1 MILITFAHY
10 SVIMKSKDIIGIL
23 LFTFLLV
30 HCRQPEPYDALPVVE
45 ELGAIVEGTTVTL
58 SAELAD
64 GDAGVVKCGFR
75 YGLSEEDMVVKP
87 STCHNGR
94 FSVILSGLEYSTEY
108 KYSAFIGNGRNL
120 IYSDISVFETGP
132 RPDISVSES
141 ELHVPESGGTY
152 VVEVAYASEYAVTI
166 PDDVSWVSS
175 KCSGS
180 KCTLTVS
187 STRSSEPR
195 SCEVTFT
202 RTDDGSECV
211 LIISQDKKI
220 YELGLSSYEGRM
232 PGERGTVSVSVTGD
246 AEFEVLLPDGIDWL
260 SSEVNG
266 RRCTFTSDENDTG
279 EQRECEVVFRSLSH
293 DFSCTYRI
301 IQECIVYELGLSSY
315 ESSLSGDSHVVTVTV
330 TGNVDWEVNVPEKDV
345 WWIYANVEGD
355 KCSFFIDENA
365 TGQQRECVAVFKN
378 SSHGFSCIHKIIQA
392 PSTKKT
398 FDIELNHTYNSFSI
412 YVGENEVG
420 YGWESDWIIYG
431 GEYYRYMS
439 FEVKENTSM
448 SSRSET
454 LRIYTDNEEYLV
466 NLTQHSYL
474 EYIDFEC
481 PVAKSVCV
489 SLWDRNGDGEVSF
502 EEAVSVTGI
511 SRGSFEGY
519 DISSFDELKFFT
531 NAFPSD
537 SVPEYLFEGSS
548 LTSVSLPQGL
558 YEHVAKGMFKD
569 CRDLE
574 RVDLGCR
581 AVGAEAFMGCISLKE
596 IDAAINDE
604 KAFMGCTGLE
614 RVVQK
619 CNWVPDMAFKDCSS
633 LRTFTFEKV
642 IWASS
647 VTIGKEAFYGCSSL
661 SEINDI
667 PIDIEEIRESAFSGC
682 ASLEEIRLQY
692 KLKTIGPRAF
702 YGCSNLKAVYLTSG
716 VPPTIGSEAFQGT
729 SEDLKFYVPEIL
741 VNVYK
746 SNWPDLADRIEGI

>member
-1 MILITFAHY
+1 MPFRSLRCLCLYILC
-10 SVIMKSKDIIGIL
+10 L
-23 LFTFLLV
+23 LAGA
-30 HCRQPEPYDALPVVE
+30 CASMPEPERISMAFEHVSATVGTEDVVLE
-45 ELGAIVEGTTVTL
+45 AEVSVDGTLV
-58 SAELAD
+58 AE
-64 GDAGVVKCGFR
+64 CGFL
-75 YGLSEEDMVVKP
+75 YGDSEDNMVEV
-87 STCHNGR
+87 SAQMADGR
-94 FSVILSGLEYSTEY
+94 FSKSVGDLNYQQEYVY
-108 KYSAFIGNGRNL
+108 MAYVGNGKNRL
-120 IYSDISVFETGP
+120 HSDKHTFIAPS
-132 RPDISVSES
+132 RPDMYLSVN
-141 ELHVPESGGTY
+141 ELNVGPSGGTY
-152 VVEVAYASEYAVTI
+152 
-166 PDDVSWVSS
+166 
-175 KCSGS
+175 
-180 KCTLTVS
+180 
-187 STRSSEPR
+187 
-195 SCEVTFT
+195 EVTVRHGDRYDVIVPETVDWIGCSVEGPLCVLNISESDSADSRECDIRFV
-202 RTDDGSECV
+202 RSDDGSECV

-220 YELGLSSYEGRM
+220 
-232 PGERGTVSVSVTGD
+232 
-246 AEFEVLLPDGIDWL
+246 
-260 SSEVNG
+260 
-266 RRCTFTSDENDTG
+266 
-279 EQRECEVVFRSLSH
+279 
-293 DFSCTYRI
+293 
-301 IQECIVYELGLSSY
+301 YELGLSSY

-398 FDIELNHTYNSFSI
+398 FDIELNHTDNRFSI
-412 YVGENEVG
+412 YVGENKVG

-431 GEYYRYMS
+431 GEDSGYMS

-454 LRIYTDNEEYLV
+454 LRINTDNEEYLV

-531 NAFPSD
+531 NAFPWNSMQ
-537 SVPEYLFEGSS
+537 EYLFEGSS
-548 LTSVSLPQGL
+548 LMSVSLPQGL
-558 YEHVAKGMFKD
+558 YDYVCKGMFKD

-642 IWASS
+642 FWASS

-661 SEINDI
+661 SEINGI
-667 PIDIEEIRESAFSGC
+667 PIDIEEIRESAFSSC
-682 ASLEEIRLQY
+682 TSLEEIRLQY

-729 SEDLKFYVPEIL
+729 SEDLKFYVPETL

>member
-1 MILITFAHY
+1 
-10 SVIMKSKDIIGIL
+10 MKSKDIIGIL

-30 HCRQPEPYDALPVVE
+30 YCRQPEPYDALPVVE

-87 STCHNGR
+87 SACHNGR
-94 FSVILSGLEYSTEY
+94 FSVILSGLECSTEY

-220 YELGLSSYEGRM
+220 YELGLSSYE
-232 PGERGTVSVSVTGD
+232 
-246 AEFEVLLPDGIDWL
+246 
-260 SSEVNG
+260 
-266 RRCTFTSDENDTG
+266 
-279 EQRECEVVFRSLSH
+279 
-293 DFSCTYRI
+293 
-301 IQECIVYELGLSSY
+301 
-315 ESSLSGDSHVVTVTV
+315 SSLSGDSHVVTVTV
-330 TGNVDWEVNVPEKDV
+330 TGNVDWEVNVPEEEV

-398 FDIELNHTYNSFSI
+398 FDIELNHTDNRFSI
-412 YVGENEVG
+412 YVGENKVG

-431 GEYYRYMS
+431 GEDSGYMS

-454 LRIYTDNEEYLV
+454 LRINTDNEEYLV

-531 NAFPSD
+531 NAFLWD

-558 YEHVAKGMFKD
+558 YDYVCKGMFKD

-642 IWASS
+642 FWASS

-661 SEINDI
+661 SEINDM
-667 PIDIEEIRESAFSGC
+667 PVDIETICESAFSGC
-682 ASLEEIRLQY
+682 TSLEEICLQY

-729 SEDLKFYVPEIL
+729 SEDLKFYVPETL

>member
-1 MILITFAHY
+1 MKAKGITGIFLFAVLLI
-10 SVIMKSKDIIGIL
+10 S
-23 LFTFLLV
+23 
-30 HCRQPEPYDALPVVE
+30 CRQPEPYGALPVVE
-45 ELGAIVEGTTVTL
+45 ELRALVEGNTVTL
-58 SAELAD
+58 SAGLD
-64 GDAGVVKCGFR
+64 GDYAGVLKCGFR
-75 YGLSEEDMVVKP
+75 YGLSEDDMVVTP
-87 STCHNGR
+87 SACHNGR
-94 FSVILSGLEYSTEY
+94 FSAVLSGLEYSSEY
-108 KYSAFIGNGRNL
+108 TYYAVVGNGRNL
-120 IYSDISVFETGP
+120 ISSDRKVFETGP

-152 VVEVAYASEYAVTI
+152 VVEVADASEYDVTM
-166 PDDVSWVSS
+166 PDDVSWISC
-175 KCSGS
+175 KCNGPE
-180 KCTLTVS
+180 CTLTIS
-187 STRSSEPR
+187 STPSSEPR
-195 SCEVTFT
+195 ICDVTFT

-211 LIISQDKKI
+211 LSIFQDEMT
-220 YELGLSSYEGRM
+220 YELGLTSYEGNM
-232 PGERGTVSVSVTGD
+232 QGEGGTLGVSVTGN
-246 AEFEVLLPDGIDWL
+246 AEFDVLLPDGIDWL
-260 SSEVNG
+260 VSEVNG
-266 RRCTFTSDENDTG
+266 RGCIFTCDENDTG
-279 EQRECEVVFRSLSH
+279 EQRECEIVFRSLSH

-301 IQECIVYELGLSSY
+301 VQACIVYELGLSSY
-315 ESSLSGDSHVVTVTV
+315 VSDLSGDSHVVTVSV

-345 WWIYANVEGD
+345 WWIYADVDRD
-355 KCSFFIDENA
+355 KCTFFIDENA
-365 TGQQRECVAVFKN
+365 EGMQRECEAVFKN

-398 FDIELNHTYNSFSI
+398 FDIELNHTDNRFSI
-412 YVGENEVG
+412 YVGENKVG

-431 GEYYRYMS
+431 GEDSRYMS

-531 NAFPSD
+531 NAFPWD
-537 SVPEYLFEGSS
+537 SVSEYLFEGSS

-558 YEHVAKGMFKD
+558 YGHVAKGMFKD

-642 IWASS
+642 FWASS

-661 SEINDI
+661 SEINGI

-682 ASLEEIRLQY
+682 TSLEEIRLQY

-729 SEDLKFYVPEIL
+729 SPDLKFYVPEVL
-741 VNVYK
+741 ADVYK
-746 SNWPDLADRIEGI
+746 SNWPDLADRIEACNWLE